1 MVVASARTFQSTNL
15 LALPFNRIEKHHL
28 LQAIDILRSEGVPR
42 GNASTTYAVRVDDD
56 LFPPPLLVATAA
68 GLAMGAP
75 FNGEVRG
82 GKNTKCFRL
91 LDKHGFEIVRL
102 DELGTAGRPISEEGF
117 ELELDLELTLMERWS
132 ETPFGAEYENPV
144 RQHQSDTG
152 PIDLLAE
159 AKDKSHF
166 LILEL
171 KRDKASDKALGQLQ
185 RYMGYVL
192 SKLCTP
198 TQHVRGV
205 IVAQR
210 PDKAVGH
217 AMLVN
222 PSIEMWLA
230 EAEPFSLTR
239 WQPQNKTI

>member
-1 MVVASARTFQSTNL
+1 MMFDQIGRSHLIEAI
-15 LALPFNRIEKHHL
+15 NR
-28 LQAIDILRSEGVPR
+28 LRLEGVPSQ
-42 GNASTTYAVRVDDD
+42 NASSKYAVLFDGE

-102 DELGTAGRPISEEGF
+102 DEIGTAGRSIAEEGF
-117 ELELDLELTLMERWS
+117 GLELDLELTLMERWS
-132 ETPFGAEYENPV
+132 ETPFGAEYESPV

-192 SKLCTP
+192 SELCTS

-210 PDKAVGH
+210 PYKALEN
-217 AMLVN
+217 ALLVN

-230 EAEPFSLTR
+230 QAEPFSLTR
-239 WQPQNKTI
+239 WQS